1 MSLIQSKS
9 GTGQQVTTVS
19 SPQGKVL
26 PQGAT
31 IVKLMSANSA
41 SGLGGQKTIVIT
53 KPGMN
58 AGNLTTVGGQRL
70 IMVTSGTTLRT
81 VQQGGVT
88 TMAPSAGGNQM
99 KMIMLQR
106 PNQSAITTTG
116 TVVTT
121 ANTKPMMVAS
131 PGTLKTTDGI
141 VTTQVS

>member
-1 MSLIQSKS
+1 MSLIQNKS

-19 SPQGKVL
+19 SPQGKGL

-31 IVKLMSANSA
+31 IVKLMSANS
-41 SGLGGQKTIVIT
+41 GVGGQKTIVIT

-81 VQQGGVT
+81 VQQGGIT
-88 TMAPSAGGNQM
+88 TMAPSGAGNQM

-106 PNQSAITTTG
+106 PNQSSITTTG
-116 TVVTT
+116 NVVTT
-121 ANTKPMMVAS
+121 TNAKPMMVSS
-131 PGTLKTTDGI
+131 PGTLKTTDGM
-141 VTTQVS
+141 VTTQVG